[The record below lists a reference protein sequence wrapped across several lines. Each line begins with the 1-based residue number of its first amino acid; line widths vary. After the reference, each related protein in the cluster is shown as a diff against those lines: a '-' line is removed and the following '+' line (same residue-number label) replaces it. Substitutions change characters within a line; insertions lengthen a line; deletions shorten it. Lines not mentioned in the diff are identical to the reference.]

1 MRRRWPFAIFIVRWP
16 LRLARDA
23 FERHGFS
30 VEQAQ
35 KRNFGGGAM
44 TSDTIFA
51 LATGTGRAAI
61 AVIRLSGPGA
71 SRVLAEI
78 AGLTPQPRFAHYV
91 RFRDPRNDETL
102 DHGLVIFFP
111 AEKSPTGEDYAELQ
125 IHGGRAVIDA
135 FSTILSE
142 APGLRAAEPG
152 EFARRG
158 FANGKMDLSQVEGL
172 ADLIDA
178 ETALQRRQAL
188 RALGGGLRRRVEDWR
203 TAIIRASALVEAEL
217 DFSDEGDVSTPGES
231 LGQLL
236 EPLAAEMDQQARQ
249 APAAER
255 LRDGFLVLLLGPPNS
270 GKSTL
275 LNALVRREVAIVS
288 AIPGTTRDMIEVH
301 LDLGGLPVTLVDT
314 AGLREAEDEIERL
327 GVARTRARIDEADL
341 LLWLSEGGATPPS
354 KEISAEVRD
363 CIRVATK
370 ADIRPSDP
378 CDLAIS
384 AQTGLGMEALIAEI
398 HGRAERRLGDGSTA
412 LLTRERQRRLVMQA
426 AEALRASLEPGKPLE
441 IVAEDLRS
449 AGRSLGRIIGVVDVE
464 DVLDAIFGQFCI
476 GK

>member
-1 MRRRWPFAIFIVRWP
+1 MSSDMIF
-16 LRLARDA
+16 
-23 FERHGFS
+23 S
-30 VEQAQ
+30 
-35 KRNFGGGAM
+35 
-44 TSDTIFA
+44 SDTIFA
-51 LATGTGRAAI
+51 LATGAGRAAI
-61 AVIRLSGPGA
+61 AVIRLSGPGV
-71 SRVLAEI
+71 SGMLAEI
-78 AGLTPQPRFAHYV
+78 AGLTPRPRFAHYV
-91 RFRDPRNDETL
+91 RFRDPRSDETL
-102 DHGLVIFFP
+102 DHGLAFFFP
-111 AEKSPTGEDYAELQ
+111 AEQSPTGEDYAELQ

-135 FSTILSE
+135 FLTISSH

-152 EFARRG
+152 EFARRS

-203 TAIIRASALVEAEL
+203 EAIIGASALVEAEL
-217 DFSDEGDVSTPGES
+217 DFSDEGDVAAPAEN
-231 LGQLL
+231 LAARLA
-236 EPLAAEMDQQARQ
+236 PLAAEMEEQARQ
-249 APAAER
+249 SLAAER

-275 LNALVRREVAIVS
+275 LNTLARREVAIVS

-327 GVARTRARIDEADL
+327 GVARTRERIEHADL
-341 LLWLSEGGATPPS
+341 LLWLSEGGEAPP
-354 KEISAEVRD
+354 SAEVSAESRD

-370 ADIRPSDP
+370 ADIHISAH

-384 AQTGLGMEALIAEI
+384 AQTGLGMERLIGEI
-398 HGRAERRLGDGSTA
+398 RARAEDRLGDGSTA
-412 LLTRERQRRLVMQA
+412 LLTRERQRRLVLQA
-426 AEALRASLEPGKPLE
+426 AEAIRASFQPGKPLE

-464 DVLDAIFGQFCI
+464 EVLDAIFGQFCI

>member
-1 MRRRWPFAIFIVRWP
+1 M
-16 LRLARDA
+16 
-23 FERHGFS
+23 S
-30 VEQAQ
+30 
-35 KRNFGGGAM
+35 
-44 TSDTIFA
+44 SDTIFA
-51 LATGTGRAAI
+51 LATGAGRAAI

-78 AGLTPQPRFAHYV
+78 TGLTPQARFAHYV
-91 RFRDPRNDETL
+91 RFRDPRNGETL
-102 DHGLVIFFP
+102 DHGLALFFP
-111 AEKSPTGEDYAELQ
+111 AAQSPTGEDYVELQ

-135 FSTILSE
+135 FLTILSH

-152 EFARRG
+152 EFARRS

-178 ETALQRRQAL
+178 ETAFQRRQAL

-203 TAIIRASALVEAEL
+203 DAIIRASALVEAEL

-231 LGQLL
+231 LGRLL
-236 EPLAAEMDQQARQ
+236 EPLAAEMEAQARQ

-275 LNALVRREVAIVS
+275 LNALARREVAIVS

-314 AGLREAEDEIERL
+314 AGLRESEDEIERL

-354 KEISAEVRD
+354 EEVLVEARD

-370 ADIRPSDP
+370 ADVRPSDL

-384 AQTGLGMEALIAEI
+384 AQTGLGMEGLVAEI
-398 HGRAERRLGDGSTA
+398 RRRAEQRLGDGSTA
-412 LLTRERQRRLVMQA
+412 LLTRERQRRLVMSA
-426 AEALRASLEPGKPLE
+426 AEALRASLELGKPLE

-449 AGRSLGRIIGVVDVE
+449 ASRSLGRIIGVVDVE

>member
-1 MRRRWPFAIFIVRWP
+1 MSSDMIF
-16 LRLARDA
+16 
-23 FERHGFS
+23 S
-30 VEQAQ
+30 
-35 KRNFGGGAM
+35 
-44 TSDTIFA
+44 SDTIFA
-51 LATGTGRAAI
+51 LATGAGRAAI
-61 AVIRLSGPGA
+61 AVIRLSGPGV
-71 SRVLAEI
+71 SGMLAAL
-78 AGLTPQPRFAHYV
+78 AGLTPRPRFAHYV
-91 RFRDPRNDETL
+91 RFRDPRSGETL
-102 DHGLVIFFP
+102 DHGLALFFP
-111 AEKSPTGEDYAELQ
+111 AEQSPTGEDYAELQ

-135 FSTILSE
+135 FLTISSH
-142 APGLRAAEPG
+142 ASGFRAAEPG
-152 EFARRG
+152 EFARRS

-178 ETALQRRQAL
+178 ETAFQRRQAL
-188 RALGGGLRRRVEDWR
+188 RALGGGLRRRVEEWR
-203 TAIIRASALVEAEL
+203 ETIIAASALVEAEL
-217 DFSDEGDVSTPGES
+217 DFSDEGDVSTPAES
-231 LGQLL
+231 LAARLAS
-236 EPLAAEMDQQARQ
+236 LAAEMEEQARQ

-275 LNALVRREVAIVS
+275 LNALARREVAIVS

-327 GVARTRARIDEADL
+327 GVARTRARIEDADL
-341 LLWLSEGGATPPS
+341 LLWLSEGGETAPS
-354 KEISAEVRD
+354 AEISAGSGD

-370 ADIRPSDP
+370 ADIRVSAQS
-378 CDLAIS
+378 DLAIS
-384 AQTGLGMEALIAEI
+384 ARTGLGIEGLIAEI
-398 HGRAERRLGDGSTA
+398 RARAENRLGDGSTA
-412 LLTRERQRRLVMQA
+412 LLTRERQRRMVLQA
-426 AEALRASLEPGKPLE
+426 AAAIRAGLQPGKPLE